1 MSAAKRDPHEG
12 QPMTVTVARRVAP
25 GREVEFEDWATRM
38 NAAAARFPGFL
49 GAGLLRPGHVGEDW
63 HVVYRFDSAGHL
75 AAWERSRVRA
85 TLLAAG
91 EELMHTTGVR
101 RISGLE
107 TWFALPGRSAPAP
120 PRWKMFLVSVAGI
133 YSLQVAVNVGLGRL
147 AWHWPLV
154 LRLALFVSIVTAAM
168 TWVVMPR
175 LARLLER
182 WLYAPPRQRPRPAG
196 GG

>member
-1 MSAAKRDPHEG
+1 
-12 QPMTVTVARRVAP
+12 
-25 GREVEFEDWATRM
+25 
-38 NAAAARFPGFL
+38 
-49 GAGLLRPGHVGEDW
+49 
-63 HVVYRFDSAGHL
+63 
-75 AAWERSRVRA
+75 
-85 TLLAAG
+85 
-91 EELMHTTGVR
+91 
-101 RISGLE
+101 
-107 TWFALPGRSAPAP
+107 
-120 PRWKMFLVSVAGI
+120 MFLVSVAGI